1 MEITASILDYMGKY
15 EGGVL
20 VSVGLMYKEKFYNS
34 IFYYTESQMILSVE
48 DKLLEELGTYIEE
61 HPDYLSLLKSIIEK
75 CESYEVVIE
84 QLEEIKTNDDRL

>member
-34 IFYYTESQMILSVE
+34 IFYYTENQMILSVE
-48 DKLLEELGTYIEE
+48 DKLLEELETYIEE

-84 QLEEIKTNDDRL
+84 QLEEIKTNDD